1 MNINQELTLNL
12 SADGIPPR
20 LHMVQGDANT
30 RTVVATLWDGAQP
43 YTVPAAS
50 AVMIRFRKPDGA
62 GGLYDT
68 TESGAQVTVS
78 GNTVTAPVATQMLA
92 VAGVVQAQVDIY
104 GTATGKAAEKLAT
117 FRFAVEVAPSVYPD
131 AEIIS
136 SDYFNII
143 AADISKAVE
152 AAARAEA
159 AQAAASAAQ
168 QGAESAR
175 DDAVNA
181 KTAAESAKTAAVA
194 AQKESE
200 EAQIKAETA
209 QTAAEQSAAAAQT
222 AKEGAETAQ
231 SGAQAAQSA
240 AESANAAAQAAQAGA
255 ETART
260 GAETAKGAAEDS
272 AEDAEAW
279 AVGQRNGTDVPST
292 DPAYHNNAK
301 YYKDQAQTIAG
312 GEFVSYGAPQS
323 LTPAQQAQARDNIN
337 APAPYEAGDNISITG
352 RIITT
357 KTFPCN
363 PKILDNWYWGN
374 PVDQRKGYVVP
385 PGIEYKDTS
394 TGTTV
399 GTTTAYYPV
408 EQFIDQNAIITIAG
422 TRYFVQPGGYIRG
435 YTGARYTIDRWKLDA
450 GDGVTIDNG
459 LNIIT
464 ANSYLGQYFDDF
476 DKYIGRQL
484 VGSVLMGDGNL
495 YTGTY
500 VYNGVLNQGQI
511 LFANSRLVMYIKKLS
526 DTLTQVEINTVLA
539 NEKIRAVGL
548 ELGTQQTLAHKEYG
562 DWVLNEIPKFGN
574 QLAECQRYFV
584 RIGSDSAYRI
594 VGTGVAVNAN
604 TCALVVP
611 LPVEMRA
618 IPVATL
624 NGRIALTNTAGENIY
639 CTNVTVSPFG
649 AGAIELACTTSGL
662 SPSAAYM
669 AYVEA
674 GNYLSLSAD
683 L

>member
-1 MNINQELTLNL
+1 MNINQELNLNL

-43 YTVPAAS
+43 YTIPAAS
-50 AVMIRFRKPDGA
+50 AVMIRFRKPDGT

-68 TESGAQVTVS
+68 TESGAQVTFS

-117 FRFAVEVAPSVYPD
+117 FRFAVEVTPNVYPD

-143 AADISKAVE
+143 AADIGKAVE

-159 AQAAASAAQ
+159 AQAAASTAQ
-168 QGAESAR
+168 QGAETAR

-194 AQKESE
+194 AQTKSE
-200 EAQIKAETA
+200 AAQTKAETA

-222 AKEGAETAQ
+222 AREGAETAQ
-231 SGAQAAQSA
+231 TGAQAAQSA
-240 AESANAAAQAAQAGA
+240 AESAKAAAQAAQAGA

-279 AVGQRNGTDVPST
+279 AVGQRNGTDVPSA

-301 YYKDQAQTIAG
+301 YYKDQAQAIVG
-312 GEFVSYGAPQS
+312 GEFVSYGASQT
-323 LTPAQQAQARDNIN
+323 LTDAQKQQARENIG

-363 PKILDNWYWGN
+363 PGLLSNWYLGN
-374 PVDQRKGYVVP
+374 PVNQRGQ
-385 PGIEYKDTS
+385 TS
-394 TGTTV
+394 
-399 GTTTAYYPV
+399 
-408 EQFIDQNAIITIAG
+408 
-422 TRYFVQPGGYIRG
+422 
-435 YTGARYTIDRWKLDA
+435 YTGAGYTIDRWKLDI
-450 GDGVTIDNG
+450 GESVTIDSG
-459 LNIIT
+459 LNIDKAGSFI
-464 ANSYLGQYFDDF
+464 GQYFDDF
-476 DKYIGRQL
+476 DKFIGRQL
-484 VGSVLMGDGNL
+484 TGSVLMSDGAL
-495 YTGTY
+495 YTGTLLF
-500 VYNGVLNQGQI
+500 NGVLNQAQV
-511 LFANSRLVMYIKKLS
+511 LFGNSRLSMYINKVS
-526 DTLTQVEINTVLA
+526 AGMTQVELNANIDNVKVLA
-539 NEKIRAVGL
+539 AKL
-548 ELGTQQTLAHKEYG
+548 EPGSQQTLAHKEYG
-562 DWVLNEIPKFGN
+562 DWVLNEIPKFGD
-574 QLAECQRYFV
+574 QLAECQRYFEKTSWNV
-584 RIGSDSAYRI
+584 SMA
-594 VGTGVAVNAN
+594 
-604 TCALVVP
+604 
-611 LPVEMRA
+611 
-618 IPVATL
+618 VATTTTQIEFC
-624 NGRIALTNTAGENIY
+624 GSYYFKVQKRVPPVITVSTPVQAATVYDTV
-639 CTNVTVSPFG
+639 TNVYYTDVEVQTPTALNVDMMTPKIYDSKGRFVVGRVYQVSIG
-649 AGAIELACTTSGL
+649 DGQ
-662 SPSAAYM
+662 YH
-669 AYVEA
+669 V
-674 GNYLSLSAD
+674 SAD